1 MTVDTQLLP
10 SSTRYVTYEEYL
22 CNEEENHHTEWVDEH
37 IGINLFILMLL
48 QMWVQAH
55 QAGIIRAD
63 PFNMKTGPNLP
74 GRSPDVMFIANAH
87 RERLTSNHLRGPCDI
102 AVEVIS
108 PDYCYRDTVEKFQ
121 EYAQGGVPEYWVV
134 DYEVQQARFY
144 SLGANGLYEEIPVG
158 ADGVFH
164 SRVLPGLWLN
174 TNWLWQRPVPSW
186 MDLARAWNL

>member
-1 MTVDTQLLP
+1 M
-10 SSTRYVTYEEYL
+10 R
-22 CNEEENHHTEWVDEH
+22 
-37 IGINLFILMLL
+37 
-48 QMWVQAH
+48 
-55 QAGIIRAD
+55 
-63 PFNMKTGPNLP
+63 
-74 GRSPDVMFIANAH
+74 
-87 RERLTSNHLRGPCDI
+87 NHLRGPCDI
-102 AVEVIS
+102 AVEVVS
-108 PDYCYRDTVEKFQ
+108 PDYRYRDTVEKFQ

-174 TNWLWQRPVPSW
+174 VNWLWQRPVPSW